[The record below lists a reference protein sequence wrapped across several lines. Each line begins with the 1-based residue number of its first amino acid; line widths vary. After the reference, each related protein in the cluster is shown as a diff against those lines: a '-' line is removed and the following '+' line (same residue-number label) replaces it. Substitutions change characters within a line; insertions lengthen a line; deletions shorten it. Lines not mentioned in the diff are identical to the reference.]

1 MKFQHLTAKV
11 VALHGADDYVAFS
24 AKDKVGRL
32 RICGAK
38 RQVNAPS
45 YNFLLNLVY
54 DEQGT
59 HVVLV
64 YTILTVMVRGR
75 NLQQAVFA
83 IENGMAEF
91 IQEFD
96 AARWKQPDA
105 KAPFISSIEV
115 RMNENSEKS
124 SHAGC

>member
-1 MKFQHLTAKV
+1 MKFQHLTARV
-11 VALHGADDYVAFS
+11 VSLYGAEEYAAFN

-32 RICGAK
+32 RIRGAK
-38 RQVNAPS
+38 GQVNAPS
-45 YNFLLNLVY
+45 YNLLVNLVY

-64 YTILTVMVRGR
+64 YTILTALVRGR
-75 NLQQAVFA
+75 NLQQVVFA

-96 AARWKQPDA
+96 AARWRQPDA
-105 KAPFISSIEV
+105 SAPFISSIEV
-115 RMNENSEKS
+115 RMNENGEKS
-124 SHAGC
+124 SHAGR